1 MLKTHPR
8 PHARTT
14 APPARPGGG
23 CPRARRFPPPFFFF
37 SRELEGEGARTFTLY
52 LEDFFLGGG
61 DTVLG
66 VSPSVCDA
74 DADGGCGGGGGGGG
88 GGYHVYVMAV
98 VVVVVVMR
106 FLPF

>member
-1 MLKTHPR
+1 MKVR
-8 PHARTT
+8 
-14 APPARPGGG
+14 APSPSTWRI
-23 CPRARRFPPPFFFF
+23 FFF
-37 SRELEGEGARTFTLY
+37 
-52 LEDFFLGGG
+52 GG

-66 VSPSVCDA
+66 VSPPPSVCDA
-74 DADGGCGGGGGGGG
+74 DAESGCGGGGGGGGG